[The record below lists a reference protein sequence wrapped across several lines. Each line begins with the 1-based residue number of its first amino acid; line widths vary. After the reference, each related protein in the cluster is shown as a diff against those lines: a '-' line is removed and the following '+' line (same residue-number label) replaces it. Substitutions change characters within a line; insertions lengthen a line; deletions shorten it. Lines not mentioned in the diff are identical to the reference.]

1 MNEFNIGSY
10 ESLKEAATLTNNCS
24 KELINDIERANLEIE
39 KLKTDIFDGPISNNV
54 REEWTKIK
62 TTSKNNAI
70 TLSGGATFLIAASS
84 NYQSSDNT
92 NSSNIARV

>member
-1 MNEFNIGSY
+1 MNEFNVGSY
-10 ESLKEAATLTNNCS
+10 ESMKEAATLTNNCS
-24 KELINDIERANLEIE
+24 KDLSSDIERANLEIE
-39 KLKTDIFDGPISNNV
+39 KLKTSVFDGPISNNV

-62 TTSKNNAI
+62 TVSKINAI
-70 TLSGGATFLIAASS
+70 TLSSGATFLTAAST